1 MKSLSPAEQ
10 SKPRSRR
17 LRKKL
22 CVGEFQQFG
31 LAIEATLTDPSVD
44 NDPLI
49 DAWLDFIEAR
59 DWNFGGG
66 IRDGTLSGFLCAD
79 GRDSLT
85 QADEALVRDWFEGH
99 PQVVGVTRC
108 DLKDAWHGW

>member
-1 MKSLSPAEQ
+1 M
-10 SKPRSRR
+10 
-17 LRKKL
+17 
-22 CVGEFQQFG
+22 GEFQQFG

-66 IRDGTLSGFLCAD
+66 IRDGTFVRLS
-79 GRDSLT
+79 
-85 QADEALVRDWFEGH
+85 VRRRSRL
-99 PQVVGVTRC
+99 P
-108 DLKDAWHGW
+108 